1 MREDTIT
8 MSAKEQ
14 QRVLALTRVCEGVI
28 TLEEAAELMQVSVR
42 HARRLKAG
50 LVRAGPKTL
59 VHGNRGRPSPKRTAP
74 EITEAVG
81 ELYRTRYAGTNVQHF
96 TELLSEAEE
105 LHLSVITVRRILQQ
119 AGIAGPR
126 TRRRVPA
133 HRRRRERAA
142 QEGMLLQLDG
152 SQHPWLEDRGPRL
165 TLVGAIDDATGTVP
179 AAVFREHEDSQGY
192 FQVLEQI
199 ARRQG
204 VPLAV
209 YHDGHGIF
217 VRSKGAH
224 PDRITLAELITGK
237 PAPTQFGR
245 LLEELGITAIPAH
258 SPQAK
263 GRVERLWGTFQDRLV
278 TELRLADVRTLDDA
292 NAFLNAYLPRY
303 NARFGVPPATVG
315 SAYRPLPAD
324 FPFAQHFC
332 FKYQRTVAADNT
344 IKLAPLRIQL
354 LPDRRRAS
362 YAKAKVEI
370 QVRMDGAIAVYH
382 EGRLLHSEP
391 APAEAPVLRIQGS
404 RITYQASGPGA
415 QPSRPLRPLP
425 RDIVPQRL
433 PRHSPED
440 AVVRAAGFPAL
451 PGPNHP
457 WRKQTHRDAAAAI
470 QLREQW
476 AQARREA
483 AARAVPGGAGSPAE
497 HAECKPPPCANE
509 KPDHPEIRAGPP
521 PPGKPSLAPQAQP
534 KPSLPQLESGS
545 GRSDG
550 PIH

>member
-14 QRVLALTRVCEGVI
+14 QRVLALTRVSEGVI
-28 TLEEAAELMQVSVR
+28 TLEEAA
-42 HARRLKAG
+42 
-50 LVRAGPKTL
+50 L

-74 EITEAVG
+74 EIAEAVVG
-81 ELYRTRYAGTNVQHF
+81 LYCTRYAGTNIQHF
-96 TELLSEAEE
+96 TELLGEAEE
-105 LHLSVITVRRILQQ
+105 LHLSVITVRRILQH

-126 TRRRVPA
+126 KRRRVLA

-152 SQHPWLEDRGPRL
+152 SQHEWLEERGPKF

-179 AAVFREHEDSQGY
+179 AAEFREHEDSQGY
-192 FQVLEQI
+192 FQVLERI
-199 ARRQG
+199 VRTQG

-217 VRSKGAH
+217 DRSKGRH
-224 PDRITLAELITGK
+224 PDRLTLAEIITGK

-245 LLEELGITAIPAH
+245 LLQELGITAIPAH

-278 TELRLADVRTLDDA
+278 TELRLADVRTLAEA
-292 NAFLNAYLPRY
+292 NAFLRVYLPKY
-303 NARFGVPPATVG
+303 NARFGVPPATEG

-324 FPFAQHFC
+324 FPFEQHFC

-362 YAKAKVEI
+362 YVKAKVEI

-382 EGRLLHSEP
+382 EDRLLHSEP
-391 APAEAPVLRIQGS
+391 APAEAPVLRIQGT
-404 RITYQASGPGA
+404 RIAYRPPRQLP
-415 QPSRPLRPLP
+415 QPSSPPPPLP
-425 RDIVPQRL
+425 WEIVQQRL
-433 PRHSPED
+433 PRHSVE
-440 AVVRAAGFPAL
+440 AGVVREPGFPAQ

-457 WRKQTHRDAAAAI
+457 WRKQKQRDAAAAI
-470 QLREQW
+470 RLRDEW
-476 AQARREA
+476 EQARREL
-483 AARAVPGGAGSPAE
+483 AARAVLGGL
-497 HAECKPPPCANE
+497 
-509 KPDHPEIRAGPP
+509 GPP
-521 PPGKPSLAPQAQP
+521 PEPV
-534 KPSLPQLESGS
+534 
-545 GRSDG
+545 
-550 PIH
+550 

>member
-1 MREDTIT
+1 

-42 HARRLKAG
+42 HARRLRAG
-50 LVRAGPKTL
+50 LVRAGPKAL
-59 VHGNRGRPSPKRTAP
+59 AHGNRGRPSPKRTAA
-74 EITEAVG
+74 EIAEAVVG
-81 ELYRTRYAGTNVQHF
+81 LYRTRYAGTNIQHF
-96 TELLSEAEE
+96 TELLGEAEE

-119 AGIAGPR
+119 AGIGSPR
-126 TRRRVPA
+126 TRRRVLA

-152 SQHPWLEDRGPRL
+152 SQHPWLENRGPKF

-179 AAVFREHEDSQGY
+179 AAVFREQEDSQGY

-224 PDRITLAELITGK
+224 PDRITVAELITGK
-237 PAPTQFGR
+237 PATTQFGR

-278 TELRLADVRTLDDA
+278 TELRLADVRTLAEA
-292 NAFLNAYLPRY
+292 NAFLRAYLPRY
-303 NARFGVPPATVG
+303 NARFGVPPATAG
-315 SAYRPLPAD
+315 SAYRPLPAG
-324 FPFAQHFC
+324 FPFEQHFC

-362 YAKAKVEI
+362 YAKTKVEI

-382 EGRLLHSEP
+382 EDRLLHSEP
-391 APAEAPVLRIQGS
+391 APLEAPVLRIQGA
-404 RITYQASGPGA
+404 RITYQAPRQLPGL
-415 QPSRPLRPLP
+415 SRLPGPLP
-425 RDIVPQRL
+425 WDIVQQRL
-433 PRHSPED
+433 PRHACEED
-440 AVVRAAGFPAL
+440 VTAGPGFPPR

-457 WRKQTHRDAAAAI
+457 WRREKQRDAAAAI
-470 QLREQW
+470 ELRSQWEQARNE
-476 AQARREA
+476 AQAR
-483 AARAVPGGAGSPAE
+483 VAGTPR
-497 HAECKPPPCANE
+497 
-509 KPDHPEIRAGPP
+509 PE
-521 PPGKPSLAPQAQP
+521 
-534 KPSLPQLESGS
+534 
-545 GRSDG
+545 RSE
-550 PIH
+550 